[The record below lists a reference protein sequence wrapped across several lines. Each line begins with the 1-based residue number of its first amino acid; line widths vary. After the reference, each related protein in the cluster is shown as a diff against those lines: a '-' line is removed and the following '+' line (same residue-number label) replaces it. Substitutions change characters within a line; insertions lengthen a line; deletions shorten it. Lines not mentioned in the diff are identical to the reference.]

1 MTKTK
6 IAVCEKHGVEYEH
19 YRIGKVLGKEVWSK
33 CPECDKDILR
43 QRETQEAEHKAQF
56 EAERR
61 EYLLKQGME
70 YITQSGM
77 PKRYMNIKPIMTPSF
92 EAHRQ
97 YLKSKVEGVLFLSGD
112 VGTGKTLFACEI
124 LKYNALKK
132 PIYLTG
138 QELSIL
144 SKGDYALTR
153 TLDNISKAGLIIL
166 DEVNYLF
173 DNILILDLI
182 VDIAYRDGMPLV
194 VIGNCN
200 PEALFKNVGQRV
212 ASRLSQGFRH
222 LHFEG
227 KDLRVNGT
235 I

>member
-1 MTKTK
+1 M
-6 IAVCEKHGVEYEH
+6 AVCEKHGVEYKS
-19 YRIGKVLGKEVWSK
+19 YKIGNIFGREIWSK

-43 QRETQEAEHKAQF
+43 QREAQDREAKAQF

-77 PKRYMNIKPIMTPSF
+77 PKRYIHFKPTIAGSF
-92 EAHRQ
+92 ETYNEHLRT
-97 YLKSKVEGVLFLSGD
+97 KPEGTLFLSGD

-144 SKGDYALTR
+144 SKGDFALTR
-153 TLDNISKAGLIIL
+153 TLDNVSKAGFIVL

-182 VDIAYRDGMPLV
+182 IDLAYRDGKPLII
-194 VIGNCN
+194 IGNCT
-200 PEALFKNVGQRV
+200 PDALFERIGQRI
-212 ASRLSQGFRH
+212 ASRLSQGFKH

-227 KDLRVNGT
+227 KDLRVENGT